1 MPASHDVAVLDAA
14 KAYADA
20 AEMQVQAAEAVAAA
34 RDSDPAAFGPEREFA
49 HHTVAAQLIAIQRL
63 SDAERTLKIACLV
76 YAGHD
81 PTLAGGPVHVT
92 RRGN

>member
-1 MPASHDVAVLDAA
+1 MSSTHDVVVLDAA

-20 AEMQVQAAEAVAAA
+20 AALQAQAAEAVAAA
-34 RDSDPAAFGPEREFA
+34 RDSDPAAFGPDREFA
-49 HHTVAAQLIAIQRL
+49 HHTVAAQLSAIQRL
-63 SDAERTLKIACLV
+63 SDAERALKVACLV

-81 PTLAGGPVHVT
+81 LALAGGPVHVT